1 MEPSPSELPPPRR
14 GANLL
19 LYAAT
24 IFLSAFLL
32 FQVQPIIARMIL
44 PWFGGSAAV
53 WTTCMLFFQ
62 TVLLLGYLYVHWS
75 LHAFRARTQTAL
87 HTALLAASLMLL
99 PIMPGDQ
106 WKPAA
111 ERNPSAQI
119 LLLLAACVGS
129 QYFLLSTTSPLLQ
142 AWYARSGKGVLPYRL
157 FALSNLGSMLALI
170 SYPAAVEPFLSGRLQ
185 GTVWSAMYAVFAVLC
200 GGSAWASL
208 RSPAALEPA
217 PEAGEETGETAM
229 PCASLQLLWVG
240 LAACP
245 SALLLGVTNHLTQ
258 DVAAIPFLWIV
269 PLAIYLLSFII
280 CFNADGWYRR
290 PVFLP
295 LLAPALGGMAY
306 IMDKGAED
314 FSLRVLLAVFSAGF
328 FVACMVCHG
337 EMVRL
342 KPHPRY
348 LTSFYLM
355 LSVGGALGGVFVGL
369 IAPYFFISYFELPIS
384 LVFCGFLAVVA
395 LVRDPRSRFSEGWTT
410 PPVVLMMAGVV
421 TLTVFCGRTVKN
433 SIGDYRVV
441 QRNFYGALRVRQ
453 SGGTADWDGYRT
465 LLHGAINHGE
475 QWIHPQRRQELLTY
489 YCPDAGIGR
498 AIHTR
503 QTGKPQKVGVFGLG
517 AGSIAAYG
525 RPGDIYRFYEINP
538 LVLRLAREEFFFLK
552 DSRAQIE
559 VALGD
564 ARLSLEAEP
573 DERFDVLAVDCFSGD
588 SIPVHLLTREAIE
601 LYFRHLTP
609 DGILAL
615 HLSNRFLDLEHVAGR
630 VATALGKATLLVET
644 EEDEAGDCFG
654 TTWVLLASDA
664 RIFEKEVFAG
674 GGQPV
679 PARPNLRIWTDD
691 YSSLF
696 EVLK

>member
-1 MEPSPSELPPPRR
+1 MELSPPLLPAARR

-19 LYAAT
+19 LFAVT

-62 TVLLLGYLYVHWS
+62 TSLLLGYLYVHWS
-75 LHAFRARTQTAL
+75 LRAFPVHLHAKVHAV
-87 HTALLAASLMLL
+87 LLAASLLLL
-99 PIMPGDQ
+99 PIMPGDR
-106 WKPAA
+106 WKPTPEA
-111 ERNPSAQI
+111 NPSAQI

-170 SYPAAVEPFLSGRLQ
+170 SYPFSVVPFLPGRLQ
-185 GTVWSAMYAVFAVLC
+185 GTAWSVMYAVFAALC
-200 GGSAWASL
+200 VASAWAGTQSAV
-208 RSPAALEPA
+208 PLEHPQGTA
-217 PEAGEETGETAM
+217 EDTEAGSAPSGQ
-229 PCASLQLLWVG
+229 LQLLWVA

-258 DVAAIPFLWIV
+258 DVASIPFLWIV

-280 CFNADGWYRR
+280 CFDADGWYRR
-290 PVFLP
+290 EVFLP

-306 IMDKGAED
+306 IMDKGTED
-314 FSLRVLLAVFSAGF
+314 FNLRVLLAVFSSGF
-328 FVACMVCHG
+328 LVACMVCHG

-355 LSVGGALGGVFVGL
+355 LSIGGALGGIFVGL
-369 IAPYFFISYFELPIS
+369 VAPYLFISYFELPIS
-384 LVFCGFLAVVA
+384 MVFCGFLAVVA
-395 LVRDPRSRFSEGWTT
+395 LVRDPRSRFYEGWAT

-421 TLTVFCGRTVKN
+421 ALTVFCGRTVKN
-433 SIGDYRVV
+433 SIGNHNVV

-453 SGGTADWDGYRT
+453 SGGPADWDGYRT

-475 QWIHPQRRQELLTY
+475 QWIHPQRRLEILTY
-489 YCPDAGIGR
+489 YCPDTGIGR

-503 QTGKPQKVGVFGLG
+503 LPGKSQKVGVFGLG

-525 RPGDIYRFYEINP
+525 RPGDVYRFYEINP
-538 LVLRLAREEFFFLK
+538 LVLRLAREQFFFIK
-552 DSRAQIE
+552 DSRAKVE

-573 DERFDVLAVDCFSGD
+573 DQRFDVLAVDCFSGD
-588 SIPVHLLTREAIE
+588 SIPVHLLTREAIA
-601 LYFRHLTP
+601 LYFKHLGP
-609 DGILAL
+609 EGILAL
-615 HLSNRFLDLEHVAGR
+615 HVSNRFLYLEYVAER
-630 VATALGKATLLVET
+630 VAHALGKATLLVET
-644 EEDEAGDCFG
+644 EEDEEGDCFG
-654 TTWVLLASDA
+654 TTWVLLADA
-664 RIFEKEVFAG
+664 RVFEKEAFAG
-674 GGQPV
+674 SNKPV
-679 PARPNLRIWTDD
+679 PARSNLRIWTDD